1 MTFFF
6 FFFFPRRVM
15 PDSSLSIDRKSVFVD
30 VNLSIFH
37 RLCFALSP
45 FDSLFCTCIPYIVV
59 GRQVEESCGS
69 IRSSD
74 CAYSDDPGSR
84 CCSPSFRRRRRCDC
98 FCSGQTSAAEKT
110 SEQNR
115 RRWCSL
121 ATTATTTSA
130 AFSGTPL
137 KVMSDLAPHMYKCF
151 AAVFTGQ
158 CGGKRVKLCL
168 EM

>member
-1 MTFFF
+1 
-6 FFFFPRRVM
+6 M
-15 PDSSLSIDRKSVFVD
+15 PVSSLSINRKSVFVD
-30 VNLSIFH
+30 VNLSICH
-37 RLCFALSP
+37 RVSASLCLLLTHSSVLPNF
-45 FDSLFCTCIPYIVV
+45 VV

-69 IRSSD
+69 IRSSHS
-74 CAYSDDPGSR
+74 AYVDDPGSR
-84 CCSPSFRRRRRCDC
+84 CCSPSFRRGRCDC
-98 FCSGQTSAAEKT
+98 FCSGQTSCDHAAEKT
-110 SEQNR
+110 CEQNR
-115 RRWCSL
+115 SRWCSL
-121 ATTATTTSA
+121 ATTATTTTTSA